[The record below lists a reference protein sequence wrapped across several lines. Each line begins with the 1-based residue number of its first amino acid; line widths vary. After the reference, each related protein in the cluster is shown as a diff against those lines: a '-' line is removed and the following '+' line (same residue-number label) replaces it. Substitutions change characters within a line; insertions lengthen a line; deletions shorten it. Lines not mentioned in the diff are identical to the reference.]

1 MAKGIQD
8 LGNGLGYV
16 YITDP
21 SSNILKV
28 YSNNADTARI
38 IKVEGVKASAL
49 GGNRVATAIVTIPVP
64 TAVST
69 ITSITIGAIQ
79 LIDTSAPINYAPATL
94 PSTTAQDIV
103 NAINSYVGVDADSH
117 LVDFTAVRVGNDIY
131 IFSDAY
137 SGTTY
142 NGQTPILVNGGGFAY
157 TVVQEMEGG
166 SNTTEIYDSAIGY
179 RFYLD
184 ADYGATQCSGGGT
197 ASESS
202 ISNAVEITNFIVNIG
217 FQSAMPNK
225 DVTITSD
232 TISLV
237 RKGILTVVRL
247 TGQGAANDNLENIIV
262 SDVAVGDRILLSS
275 AINTIT
281 VNQSGNIVLQST
293 TYDVITNDVIELIYT
308 ADNKWIEV
316 SRSSGNVGSTADY
329 RASSFG
335 IFAKETFSTTS
346 ISTSTATVFVANV
359 DAKIQELTGIATLSG
374 NSSYSLDAVA
384 IDGDEFWL
392 FYNAS
397 LTLGAFTQTIFGVT
411 LTANQALSGGL
422 VFYARYVS
430 SSWKVSVYPNL
441 DSNITYPFK
450 VYTDLIKANAITVS
464 KLESTLQTEIIST
477 TVSFAASEQGD
488 MKIKLPFACT
498 VNEFYASVSVA
509 IAGTDNAIIT
519 PKNNASTVMTS
530 GKITLTAASTIG
542 TGFTS
547 TPTANNTFAAGEI
560 MTLTTAKTTAG
571 GKAIVSIK
579 ITRL

>member
-8 LGNGLGYV
+8 LGNDLGYV

-38 IKVEGVKASAL
+38 IKIEGVKASAL
-49 GGNRVATAIVTIPVP
+49 GGNRVATAIVTIPIP
-64 TAVST
+64 TATDV
-69 ITSITIGAIQ
+69 ITSITIGGAQ
-79 LIDTSAPINYAPATL
+79 LIDISAPINYDPAT
-94 PSTTAQDIV
+94 PPATTAQNVV
-103 NAINSYVGVDADSH
+103 NAINSYVGVDADGD
-117 LVDFTAVRVGNDIY
+117 LADFTAVRVGNDVY
-131 IFSDAY
+131 IFSDADR
-137 SGTTY
+137 GTTY

-157 TVVQEMEGG
+157 TVVQDMEGG
-166 SNTTEIYDSAIGY
+166 SDTTEIYDSAIGY

-202 ISNAVEITNFIVNIG
+202 IANAVEITNFIVNIG
-217 FQSAMPNK
+217 LQSAMPNT
-225 DVTITSD
+225 DITIASD
-232 TISLV
+232 TIILG
-237 RKGILTVVRL
+237 RKGIFTIIRL
-247 TGQGAANDNLENIIV
+247 NGQGSADDDLKNIIV

-275 AINTIT
+275 ATNTIT

-293 TYDVITNDVIELIYT
+293 TYDVVTTDVIELIYT
-308 ADNKWIEV
+308 ADNNWVEV
-316 SRSSGNVGSTADY
+316 SRSSGNVGSVADY
-329 RASSFG
+329 RAATFG
-335 IFAKETFSTTS
+335 IFSKETFATTS
-346 ISTSTATVFVANV
+346 ISTATTTVFVANT
-359 DAKIQELTGIATLSG
+359 DAKIQELTGSATLSG
-374 NSSYSLDAVA
+374 NSSYELDAVA

-411 LTANQALSGGL
+411 LTADQALAGGL

-441 DSNITYPFK
+441 DPNITYPFK
-450 VYTDLIKANAITVS
+450 IYTDLINANAITVS
-464 KLESTLQTEIIST
+464 KLESSLQTEVFST
-477 TVSFAASEQGD
+477 TVSFETSEQGD

-509 IAGTDNAIIT
+509 IAGTDGATIT
-519 PKNNASTVMTS
+519 PKNHAGTSMTA
-530 GKITLTAASTIG
+530 GTLTLTASSAIG

-547 TPTANNTFAAGEI
+547 TPTANNTFSAGEI

-579 ITRL
+579 ITRS